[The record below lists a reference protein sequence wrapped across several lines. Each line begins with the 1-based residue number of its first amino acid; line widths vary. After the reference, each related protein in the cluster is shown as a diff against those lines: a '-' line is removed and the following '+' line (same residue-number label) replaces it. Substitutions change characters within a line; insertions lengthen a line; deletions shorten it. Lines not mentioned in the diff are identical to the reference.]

1 MTMGQTAYFGPAAES
16 LAHFA
21 NLGYEPKGM
30 VNPADYL
37 LEVCVGCHRFCR
49 GARTIRHVAVC
60 HAWCIK
66 ARVWADELADTK
78 WPSLVSFLM

>member
-1 MTMGQTAYFGPAAES
+1 MGQTAYFGPAADS

-37 LEVCVGCHRFCR
+37 LEVRVEYPLFLCRRSAPRVDGCTQYVGLRC
-49 GARTIRHVAVC
+49 
-60 HAWCIK
+60 
-66 ARVWADELADTK
+66 WADIK
-78 WPSLVSFLM
+78 SPRRKK